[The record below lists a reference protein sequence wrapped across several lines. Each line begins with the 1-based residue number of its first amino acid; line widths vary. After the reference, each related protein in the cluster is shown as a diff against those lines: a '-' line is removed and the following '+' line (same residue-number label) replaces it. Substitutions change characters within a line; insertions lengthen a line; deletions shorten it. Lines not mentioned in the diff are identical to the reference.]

1 MHDKMVIFSLF
12 SFALKTLSKGTVNM
26 VHVNHFFI
34 YIDNYAI
41 RERGFRFLEFL
52 KIEEKF

>member
-1 MHDKMVIFSLF
+1 MHDKMVISPLF
-12 SFALKTLSKGTVNM
+12 SFALKTLSKVTVNM

-34 YIDNYAI
+34 YIHNHAI